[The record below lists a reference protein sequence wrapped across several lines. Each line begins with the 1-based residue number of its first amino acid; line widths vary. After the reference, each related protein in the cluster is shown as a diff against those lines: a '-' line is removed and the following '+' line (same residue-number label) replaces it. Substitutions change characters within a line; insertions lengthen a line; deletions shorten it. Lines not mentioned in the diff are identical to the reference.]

1 MVLAADS
8 FDALHTYRRVMV
20 LMRWSVLLV
29 LGAALALTGTGVTA
43 LYFFQPW
50 RTCSYEDSA
59 AGCAMLD
66 ADAAVM
72 VVAMV
77 ATLLGAILF
86 LVGVLRWWRSGV
98 R

>member
-1 MVLAADS
+1 MAADS
-8 FDALHTYRRVMV
+8 FDALHPYRRVMV
-20 LMRWSVLLV
+20 LMRRNVVLI
-29 LGAALALTGTGVTA
+29 LGAALALIGAGVTV

-77 ATLLGAILF
+77 ATLLGGILF
-86 LVGVLRWWRSGV
+86 LVGVLHWWRSGV

>member
-1 MVLAADS
+1 MVLI
-8 FDALHTYRRVMV
+8 RRNVV
-20 LMRWSVLLV
+20 LV
-29 LGAALALTGTGVTA
+29 LGAALALIGAGVTV

-77 ATLLGAILF
+77 ATLLGVILF
-86 LVGVLRWWRSGV
+86 LVDVLRWCRGGV

>member
-1 MVLAADS
+1 
-8 FDALHTYRRVMV
+8 MV
-20 LMRWSVLLV
+20 LMRRNVVLI
-29 LGAALALTGTGVTA
+29 LGAALALIGAGVTV

-77 ATLLGAILF
+77 ATLLGGILF
-86 LVGVLRWWRSGV
+86 LVGVLHWWRSGV